1 MTKCGYIALLGQ
13 PNAGKS
19 TLMNALIGQK
29 IAVVSRKPQTTRN
42 RILGVVSSADSQLLF
57 LDTPGIHR
65 ARGTTL
71 LNSALNNVA
80 LETTSEADIICYL
93 VDVESGFTQLDAKF
107 LLNFLIRS
115 DAPFAILIS
124 KSDTKKKIE
133 LQPSHAGISFQFREW
148 LATQE
153 QSIQD
158 RLLFDGPQ
166 TISAKR
172 PEEVADLRDSLGELM
187 PEGPWLFEADDITDM
202 SGDFLCSEM
211 IREQLFRQLGQEL
224 PYGCAVRI
232 DQVQDKE
239 TIVVLDATISVSSK
253 HHKPIILGKHGSKI
267 KNIGAEARKSLEKY
281 FEKKV
286 FLTLQVDISSGWTND
301 LSRLTDLAHL
311 QAQL

>member
-42 RILGVVSSADSQLLF
+42 RILGVITTEENQLLF

-80 LETTSEADIICYL
+80 LDTTSEADVFCYL
-93 VDVESGFTQLDAKF
+93 VDVESGFTELDSKF
-107 LLNFLIRS
+107 LINFLKKS

-124 KSDTKKKIE
+124 KSDTKKKID
-133 LQPSHAGISFQFREW
+133 LQPSHAGISYQFKEW
-148 LATQE
+148 LATQD
-153 QSIQD
+153 QSYQD
-158 RLLFDGPQ
+158 RLLFGGPQ

-172 PEEVADLRDSLGELM
+172 PEQVADLREALGELM
-187 PEGPWLFEADDITDM
+187 PEGPWMFEADEITNM

-224 PYGCAVRI
+224 PYGCAVKI
-232 DQVQDKE
+232 EQIKDKE
-239 TIVVLDATISVSSK
+239 DVVVIDATIAVSRK
-253 HHKPIILGKHGSKI
+253 HHKPIILGNKGSKI

-286 FLTLQVDISSGWTND
+286 FLTLHVEVASGWTND
-301 LSRLTDLAHL
+301 MSMLTDLAHL